1 MVVDLID
8 EDEPYFFTAAVCFN
22 PAACSGKK
30 VQIAYCAADASGEQV
45 RVCDVDVGTSTVT
58 QLYRLGPAESLG
70 TWDRLTNTTGAH
82 SFKAHPKSFSLM
94 VSSFLCWNSLGS
106 LNEGGVTILDTDPE
120 SGAKGTIVPLVHK
133 QSSPHLT
140 SSDTADERW
149 LAFSGGV
156 DCSLQCFMISANP
169 WSRGLGWA
177 GLPVQMGDTRMRI
190 HWASSSGCTLR

>member
-94 VSSFLCWNSLGS
+94 VT
-106 LNEGGVTILDTDPE
+106 V
-120 SGAKGTIVPLVHK
+120 
-133 QSSPHLT
+133 
-140 SSDTADERW
+140 
-149 LAFSGGV
+149 
-156 DCSLQCFMISANP
+156 
-169 WSRGLGWA
+169 
-177 GLPVQMGDTRMRI
+177 LPVLELSRLAQRGWGDNLGHR
-190 HWASSSGCTLR
+190 SGIGCQRDDCAVSTQAILTPLDVQGYS